1 MSVNE
6 KMTAIADAI
15 RECTGATEKLGLDAM
30 AESIPNVY
38 EAGQQSMVDENK
50 IIPKTVSGTYISVDD
65 VSEIPHSVGCKIERI
80 NLFDKSTVTNG
91 KGLSISS
98 GGLYDTSAYCTS
110 DYIRVNQLESYYI
123 NWSSYKWAC
132 CYDEDYTYIGEAVL
146 DKTREKRVMTTLEN
160 TFYIRFTFIV
170 EDLDILQLNRGTE
183 PLPYTPYASLI
194 SKNKWKWFDSLS
206 YEGNGV
212 NHVFIDEY
220 NVGWSGK
227 FVFSCD
233 VELSDI
239 TYSATGNLIYLSTVL
254 EDGTANYH
262 GIVTDKTT
270 NGKSV
275 FVVDATTS
283 PIYRLGVVVHNRWTG
298 GTINITNIMLNEG
311 GIALPY
317 TPCTPNLARATKSYT
332 HTNNG
337 VTFDAKVNES
347 EFTLNGKITTL
358 SSFTL
363 PIGNVPAGTYTF
375 SFANL
380 QGSDYIFL
388 QGSDNTVLVSMTS
401 GVGKGTFTT
410 TKEESLKMCV
420 CLNPS
425 TDVTY
430 DNTHIY
436 FQLEEGS
443 TATKYVP
450 YKNDYSTVSV
460 TKCGKNLFNT
470 EKFIELVKTYD
481 STATEE
487 VVDGRRCIRFLNQAL
502 IRKSFSEVFSY
513 DINRVYTWS
522 MDCKI
527 DEYVVEGTGNLLIGF
542 IYGDETI
549 ESGGALANNEKI
561 PVANRRYTADGYRYT
576 EFKRV
581 NVTSSD
587 ILPLSGI
594 AFSYGSHAYWYI
606 DLDSIQIEEGS
617 DVTDVVPYTAAQI
630 LTPSADG
637 TVEGMTSL
645 SPYMN
650 IFCDNKDVNI
660 ELSYNKS
667 WGMQTEY
674 DRFWD
679 AYQNYGN
686 KTTYNSAF
694 FEWDE
699 KIFYPKYDI
708 KPLTVSAMFQYF
720 NRYGGNLLDLKKR
733 LEECGVV
740 LDCSNSYGVVSYMFY
755 LAYVSVVPELNLAG
769 TGNLNQTFDSSKI
782 ETIEKLIVGEK
793 NTFTKTFDNCAEL
806 INIVMEGTIA
816 SSVSFPHSNKL
827 SKNSIVSILN
837 TLSSTVTGQTLTL
850 NSEAVNTAFET
861 SFGVADGSSSEE
873 WTSLVASKTNWT
885 ITLV

>member
-15 RECTGATEKLGLDAM
+15 REHTGDTGRLCLDAM

-38 EAGQQSMVDENK
+38 KAGQQSMVDESK
-50 IIPKTVSGTYISVDD
+50 IIPKTISGNYISVDD
-65 VSEIPHSVGCKIERI
+65 VSEIPHSVGCKVR
-80 NLFDKSTVTNG
+80 
-91 KGLSISS
+91 
-98 GGLYDTSAYCTS
+98 
-110 DYIRVNQLESYYI
+110 
-123 NWSSYKWAC
+123 
-132 CYDEDYTYIGEAVL
+132 
-146 DKTREKRVMTTLEN
+146 
-160 TFYIRFTFIV
+160 
-170 EDLDILQLNRGTE
+170 
-183 PLPYTPYASLI
+183 
-194 SKNKWKWFDSLS
+194 
-206 YEGNGV
+206 GV
-212 NHVFIDEY
+212 ND
-220 NVGWSGK
+220 
-227 FVFSCD
+227 
-233 VELSDI
+233 L
-239 TYSATGNLIYLSTVL
+239 T
-254 EDGTANYH
+254 
-262 GIVTDKTT
+262 
-270 NGKSV
+270 
-275 FVVDATTS
+275 
-283 PIYRLGVVVHNRWTG
+283 
-298 GTINITNIMLNEG
+298 
-311 GIALPY
+311 
-317 TPCTPNLARATKSYT
+317 
-332 HTNNG
+332 
-337 VTFDAKVNES
+337 
-347 EFTLNGKITTL
+347 
-358 SSFTL
+358 
-363 PIGNVPAGTYTF
+363 
-375 SFANL
+375 
-380 QGSDYIFL
+380 
-388 QGSDNTVLVSMTS
+388 
-401 GVGKGTFTT
+401 
-410 TKEESLKMCV
+410 
-420 CLNPS
+420 
-425 TDVTY
+425 
-430 DNTHIY
+430 
-436 FQLEEGS
+436 
-443 TATKYVP
+443 
-450 YKNDYSTVSV
+450 TVSV
-460 TKCGKNLFNT
+460 TKCGSN
-470 EKFIELVKTYD
+470 I
-481 STATEE
+481 
-487 VVDGRRCIRFLNQAL
+487 C
-502 IRKSFSEVFSY
+502 KSIF
-513 DINRVYTWS
+513 
-522 MDCKI
+522 
-527 DEYVVEGTGNLLIGF
+527 TGNLFVAQDSGSV
-542 IYGDETI
+542 IYESASIYSQIVPCLPNITYTISGDFSAMNSGYTRIAFTNEYPAVGVATI
-549 ESGGALANNEKI
+549 SK
-561 PVANRRYTADGYRYT
+561 RRDGIAS
-576 EFKRV
+576 K
-581 NVTSSD
+581 NVITFTTPDECNYILLMTGTSSVNEYPD
-587 ILPLSGI
+587 LQLNIGSNVLP
-594 AFSYGSHAYWYI
+594 F
-606 DLDSIQIEEGS
+606 E
-617 DVTDVVPYTAAQI
+617 PYSEQI